1 MYHIRDDYEKEYL
14 TKRLKTEQT
23 NLNNN
28 INQSLSQTTNTF
40 IMNVDQLAQKVY
52 FYILI
57 KNKLISFYFNSHLQL
72 HFLIENDD
80 LVIHKKFMQEIL
92 QHFPHPQI

>member
-1 MYHIRDDYEKEYL
+1 MYHTRDDYEKEYL

-40 IMNVDQLAQKVY
+40 IMNVDQLAQNNMLNLSILSKLPPQVY
-52 FYILI
+52 FNILI
-57 KNKLISFYFNSHLQL
+57 RNKLISFQ
-72 HFLIENDD
+72 
-80 LVIHKKFMQEIL
+80 
-92 QHFPHPQI
+92 